1 MKAIY
6 RGAEHPALTKDKMYD
21 VVEFEDDNGSIHFF
35 KVENDWGN
43 LLTVTNKGIHE
54 FELVSDMKELKYKI
68 DEKLGMNEK
77 INPEHYT
84 QGGIEVIDFIE
95 SKMTKEN
102 YEGFLLGNVLKYV
115 SRYKYKNGVED
126 LAKADWYLDR
136 LISLLEE

>member
-6 RGAEHPALTKDKMYD
+6 RGNHEWYLTKNKMYE
-21 VVEFEDDNGSIHFF
+21 VVAFEDDNGSINFF
-35 KVENDWGN
+35 KIKDDWGN

-54 FELVSDMKELKYKI
+54 FEFVSVMEELKYKI